1 MSASISSSDAMSS
14 FASVRSL
21 GRPRSTFL
29 RDFKERA
36 IVGLLVLCG
45 AITISITVLIVGILV
60 QQAAGF
66 FGGGIQDVQG
76 REANVGITDFLFS
89 LTWNP
94 LQGSNKEFGIWPL
107 IIGTFQ
113 VTIVAMLMAIP
124 IGLMVAIWLSE
135 YASTKIRSVVKP
147 LLEVIAGIPTVVFGY
162 FALTFVTPLLQLDF
176 AGVLGNPSADKSN
189 PLDIQIFNVLAA
201 GLTVGI
207 MCIPIVTSL
216 SEDAIRAVPRA
227 LREGAYGMG
236 ASRFETSIKVVFPAA
251 LSGIVAA
258 CLLAFAR
265 AVGET
270 MIVAIAAGLN
280 PPVLV
285 EANSTLYETEQ
296 VIVYEAGQSV
306 VAADGLVIIDGAG
319 ELVADQGTQAA
330 ADGAGQV
337 ITYDAGDVIVDGEGQ
352 AITYDA
358 GQAQVFSAEQ
368 VSLDEAGQAVVVVR
382 DLALGNIFAVNE
394 PTQTMTGYM
403 VSVFFGDLAAGTVEY
418 QSVYAVGMTLF
429 LITLAITLIGAYI
442 RRRFQQQYE

>member
-1 MSASISSSDAMSS
+1 MSS
-14 FASVRSL
+14 FGLTPSH

-29 RDFKERA
+29 RDLKEKM

-45 AITISITVLIVGILV
+45 AITIGITVLIVGILA

-66 FGGGIQDVQG
+66 FSGGIQDVQG

-94 LQGSNKEFGIWPL
+94 LQGSNKQFGIWPL

-113 VTIVAMLMAIP
+113 VTTVAMLLAIP
-124 IGLMVAIWLSE
+124 VGLMVAIWLSE
-135 YASTKIRSVVKP
+135 YASSKIRSVVKP
-147 LLEVIAGIPTVVFGY
+147 LLEVIAGIPTVVFGF

-176 AGVLGNPSADKSN
+176 AGIVGNPSTDKSN
-189 PLDIQIFNVLAA
+189 PLDVQIFNVLAA

-285 EANSTLYETEQ
+285 EANPMFYETDQ
-296 VIVYEAGQSV
+296 VIVHEAGQSV
-306 VAADGLVIIDGAG
+306 VDEKGLVI
-319 ELVADQGTQAA
+319 V
-330 ADGAGQV
+330 DGAGQV
-337 ITYDAGDVIVDGEGQ
+337 VAGQAAPLTADGADQVITYDSGDVIVDREGQ
-352 AITYDA
+352 AIIYDA
-358 GQAQVFSAEQ
+358 GQTQVFEAGQ
-368 VSLDEAGQAVVVVR
+368 VSVDEAGQVVVMVR
-382 DLALGNIFAVNE
+382 DLALENIFAVNE

-418 QSVYAVGMTLF
+418 QSVYAVGMMLF
-429 LITLAITLIGAYI
+429 LITLAITLVGAYI

>member
-1 MSASISSSDAMSS
+1 MTATLTTGDGMKAM
-14 FASVRSL
+14 AQAKAP
-21 GRPRSTFL
+21 GRPKSTFI
-29 RDFKERA
+29 RDFKERV

-45 AITISITVLIVGILV
+45 AITVSITVLIVFILA

-76 REANVGITDFLFS
+76 REANVSITDFLFA
-89 LTWNP
+89 LEWNP
-94 LQGSNKEFGIWPL
+94 LQGSDKEFGIWPL
-107 IIGTFQ
+107 IVGTFQ
-113 VTIVAMLMAIP
+113 VTIVAMCIAIP
-124 IGLMVAIWLSE
+124 VGLMVAIWLSE
-135 YASTKIRSVVKP
+135 FASPKVRSVMKP
-147 LLEVIAGIPTVVFGY
+147 LIEIIAGVPTVVFGY

-176 AGVLGNPSADKSN
+176 SGLAGNPDPNKAN

-227 LREGAYGMG
+227 LREGSYGLG
-236 ASRFETSIKVVFPAA
+236 ASRFETSVKVVFPAA

-280 PPVLV
+280 PPKLA
-285 EANSTLYETEQ
+285 E
-296 VIVYEAGQSV
+296 
-306 VAADGLVIIDGAG
+306 GLGK
-319 ELVADQGTQAA
+319 
-330 ADGAGQV
+330 
-337 ITYDAGDVIVDGEGQ
+337 
-352 AITYDA
+352 
-358 GQAQVFSAEQ
+358 VFS
-368 VSLDEAGQAVVVVR
+368 
-382 DLALGNIFAVNE
+382 VNE

-403 VSVFFGDLAAGTVEY
+403 VSVFFGDLATGTVEY

-429 LITLAITLIGAYI
+429 IITLCITIVGAYI
-442 RRRFQQQYE
+442 RKRFRQQYD

>member
-1 MSASISSSDAMSS
+1 MTATLTTGDGTTAT
-14 FASVRSL
+14 APGKPL
-21 GRPRSTFL
+21 GRPRSTWL
-29 RDFKERA
+29 RDLKERA
-36 IVGLLVLCG
+36 IVGVLVLCG
-45 AITISITVLIVGILV
+45 VITVSITILIVFILA

-76 REANVGITDFLFS
+76 REANVSLTDFLFS
-89 LTWNP
+89 LEWNP
-94 LQGSNKEFGIWPL
+94 LQGSEKEFGIWPL
-107 IIGTFQ
+107 IVGTFQ
-113 VTIVAMLMAIP
+113 VTIVAMVIAIP

-135 YASTKIRSVVKP
+135 FASSRVRSIIKP
-147 LLEVIAGIPTVVFGY
+147 AIEIIAGIPTVVFGY

-176 AGVLGNPSADKSN
+176 GGIAGNPDPNKAN

-227 LREGAYGMG
+227 LREGAYGLG
-236 ASRFETSIKVVFPAA
+236 ASRFETSVKVVFPAA

-280 PPVLV
+280 PPDLV
-285 EANSTLYETEQ
+285 S
-296 VIVYEAGQSV
+296 G
-306 VAADGLVIIDGAG
+306 
-319 ELVADQGTQAA
+319 
-330 ADGAGQV
+330 
-337 ITYDAGDVIVDGEGQ
+337 
-352 AITYDA
+352 
-358 GQAQVFSAEQ
+358 
-368 VSLDEAGQAVVVVR
+368 
-382 DLALGNIFAVNE
+382 LGNIFAVNQ

-403 VSVFFGDLAAGTVEY
+403 VSVFFGDLATGTVEY

-429 LITLAITLIGAYI
+429 VITFFITVIGAMI
-442 RRRFQQQYE
+442 RRRFQQKYE